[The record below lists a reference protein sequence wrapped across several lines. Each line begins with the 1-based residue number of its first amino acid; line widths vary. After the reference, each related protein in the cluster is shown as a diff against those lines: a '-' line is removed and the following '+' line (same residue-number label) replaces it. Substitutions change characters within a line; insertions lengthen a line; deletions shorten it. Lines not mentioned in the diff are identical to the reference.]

1 VGPGPGFGW
10 AVQGRAAS
18 PVVAGAG
25 TTERVA
31 CPFAGDAAFDEL
43 VDTGVEDGVQV
54 SSGVA
59 LFEMSSKSA

>member
-1 VGPGPGFGW
+1 
-10 AVQGRAAS
+10 
-18 PVVAGAG
+18 VAGAG